1 MTKIELLTEYYEKEM
16 NNVFSYSANW
26 LMTIPRKGYEKEWTE
41 AKERSELLDQ
51 MLQEER
57 DSLEIKRTA
66 EEATPDG
73 SAIN

>member
-1 MTKIELLTEYYEKEM
+1 MTKIELLTGYYEKEM

-26 LMTIPRKGYEKEWTE
+26 LMTIPKKGYEKEWAE

-51 MLQEER
+51 MIQEEQ

-66 EEATPDG
+66 EAATPDG
-73 SAIN
+73 SKNN